1 MALPIGPTPVL
12 EEEKAVRFLEKVDR
26 EKDQKVSLRPTP
38 KLEEL
43 RQKIIAD
50 ANRPKK

>member
-12 EEEKAVRFLEKVDR
+12 EEEEAIRFLEKVDR
-26 EKDQKVSLRPTP
+26 EKNQKVSLKPTP
-38 KLEEL
+38 NLEGL

-50 ANRPKK
+50 ARRSKE